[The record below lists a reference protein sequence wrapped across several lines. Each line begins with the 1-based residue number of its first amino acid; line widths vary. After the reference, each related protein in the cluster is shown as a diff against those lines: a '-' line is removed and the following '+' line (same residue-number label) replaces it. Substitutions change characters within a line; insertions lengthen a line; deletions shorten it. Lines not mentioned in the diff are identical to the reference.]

1 MKCNNCGNEV
11 TAGKFCNVCG
21 APVVCPSCGAQISAE
36 MRFCN
41 KCGFKLAAAPAAV
54 KAPVEETPVPAEPV
68 EETPAPVTPVE
79 ETPAP
84 AEPVEETPA
93 PAEPVEETPAPAGP
107 VEETPAP
114 VTPVEETPA
123 PVAPVE
129 ETPAPEASV
138 EETPA
143 PEAPVEEA
151 PAPVAPVEGTPA
163 EEAAPAPKSEG
174 MRKLVAVA
182 DKAKA
187 KMGEKTYKG
196 LGLWLPAALPIF
208 WGVLILLFLTAS
220 AADFGGFS
228 VATGYGAMGG
238 ELGVGAAIGAVMC
251 LIIALAFVGV
261 GIFRIILAAKAPHY
275 IPKFV
280 IPLQLSLYGAVF
292 LMSCVMIGSINTEMG
307 GMGGSGPAGNCILAF
322 TIIGAIFVAAG
333 IFLFRGGL
341 VNELVAERRAAALK
355 FKEEQAARKASSL
368 GAVAASAAVLPAAAV
383 AAGAGNAA
391 PGAQI
396 VYVRSEG
403 GEAMEDKLFG
413 SIPVSKKIIKY
424 RWSGALASIISVL
437 FIAVAGVL
445 PLYSVN
451 GASYSAFSF
460 VYSMFAA
467 LGESTSQASD
477 MGSTVGY
484 SWLMMLSVLPLALS
498 FIFALLHM
506 MFAVKDPYSQHP
518 VFGMF
523 HLWFTMAATGFTM
536 YFVLIGIMAAVSLD
550 QVANFAAGI
559 IAMILLAVVAIGSMI
574 GVPFYIVCA
583 RTDENRYLIKKRRLQ
598 LKEDPSLDKGKV
610 KTHKIFTL
618 VVAVLAVVLFIIS
631 ACMPLMVVTGK
642 GMNTSTAKSI
652 SVGSSYSEVVATL
665 GEPYESNYS
674 GGNTSAYWYS
684 KNYLNLLKE
693 AEDLEEEM
701 ENLGF
706 EDWDRIEEIE
716 KRLEELSEEAES
728 MDIKYY
734 DMRFDGSGNSAS
746 LIDLVFNNSS
756 LTEDKEVSEGYYSPS
771 GFDEVIVYITY
782 NDGSYET
789 ALYETSNT
797 YGTVSYYSAFA
808 GTVRLTQSAGVPQE
822 TNNIYFGDYML
833 VNDGSSVVL
842 QASDSYTYSGSLS
855 SYYFNGI
862 DKVTIGS
869 DVRNN
874 SSALSIISD
883 IIELDVIDGFEVE
896 GGSYFRASNNGSLYS
911 YSSSGR
917 TLYFVSESD
926 ARNFES
932 FASSSNIRTIGEYAF
947 RSVDGANSIVV
958 PSCVSSIEDY
968 AFAGSSLTGVTLSSN
983 VTSMGSNIFYNCYS
997 GTVTLS
1003 DMASAPSNWPSDWNN
1018 YSYSNKWSVEQET
1031 NNIYFGDY
1039 MLVNDGSSVVLQASD
1054 SYTYSGSLSSYYFN
1068 GIDKVTIGSD
1078 VRNNSSALS
1087 IISDIIELDV
1097 IDGFEVEGGSYF
1109 RASNNG
1115 SLYSYSSS
1123 GRTLYFVSESDARN
1137 FESFASSSNIRTIGE
1152 YAFRSVDGANSIVV
1166 PSCVSSIEDYAF
1178 AGSSLTGVTLSSNVT
1193 SMGSNIFYNCYSGT
1207 VTLSDMASA
1216 PSNWPSDWNNYSYSN
1231 KWSVESEVAL
1241 RTATVRFNLNGGS
1254 GSIATQTVSASS
1266 PLEYP
1271 EIPTRNGYVFAGW
1284 YRNSSGNG
1292 SPYDFSQNI
1301 AEGNNITL
1309 YARWIKHS
1317 GNSSLIPLNGSLRV
1331 SVPSKN
1337 SSPTNSHYYAFVPLT
1352 SGNVTIYSTGSF
1364 DAKCYLYASNKE
1376 DEIAYNDDENDE
1388 NRNFRITYSVTAGTI
1403 YYIRPVGYNGS
1414 GTTTVHIEMAMPAD
1428 GGIVY

>member
-21 APVVCPSCGAQISAE
+21 APVICPSCGAQISAE

-54 KAPVEETPVPAEPV
+54 KAPVEETP
-68 EETPAPVTPVE
+68 APVTSVE
-79 ETPAP
+79 EAPAP
-84 AEPVEETPA
+84 AEPVEETSAPAGPVEETPA
-93 PAEPVEETPAPAGP
+93 PVEPVEETPAPAGP

-123 PVAPVE
+123 PVASVEETSAPAEPVE
-129 ETPAPEASV
+129 ETPAPAEPV

-143 PEAPVEEA
+143 PVGPVEETPA
-151 PAPVAPVEGTPA
+151 PVGPVEETPAPVAPVEGTPA

-238 ELGVGAAIGAVMC
+238 ELGVGAALGAVMC

-292 LMSCVMIGSINTEMG
+292 IMSCVMIGSINTEMG
-307 GMGGSGPAGNCILAF
+307 GLGGSGPAGNCILAF

-368 GAVAASAAVLPAAAV
+368 GAVAASAAVLPAAAI

-477 MGSTVGY
+477 MELNVGF
-484 SWLMMLSVLPLALS
+484 SWMIPLALS

-523 HLWFTMAATGFTM
+523 HLWFTMAATGATM
-536 YFVLIGIMAAVSLD
+536 YFVLSGIMAAVSLD

-559 IAMILLAVVAIGSMI
+559 IAMILLGVVAIGGMI

-674 GGNTSAYWYS
+674 GRYTSAYWYS
-684 KNYLNLLKE
+684 KNYLNLLNE

-706 EDWDRIEEIE
+706 EDWDRINEIE

-756 LTEDKEVSEGYYSPS
+756 LTEDKQVSEGYYSPS

-808 GTVRLTQSAGVPQE
+808 GTVRLTQSAGAPQE

-842 QASDSYTYSGSLS
+842 QASDNYTYSGSLS
-855 SYYFNGI
+855 SYYFSGI
-862 DKVTIGS
+862 DTVTIGS
-869 DVRNN
+869 DVRN
-874 SSALSIISD
+874 SSSVLSIISD

-896 GGSYFRASNNGSLYS
+896 GGSYFGASNGGSLYS
-911 YSSSGR
+911 DPPSGR

-926 ARNFES
+926 ARDFES
-932 FASSSNIRTIGEYAF
+932 FASMKNIRTIGEYAF
-947 RSVDGANSIVV
+947 RSVDGVSSIVV

-968 AFAGSSLTGVTLSSN
+968 AFAESSLTGVTLSSN

-1018 YSYSNKWSVEQET
+1018 YN
-1031 NNIYFGDY
+1031 
-1039 MLVNDGSSVVLQASD
+1039 
-1054 SYTYSGSLSSYYFN
+1054 
-1068 GIDKVTIGSD
+1068 
-1078 VRNNSSALS
+1078 
-1087 IISDIIELDV
+1087 
-1097 IDGFEVEGGSYF
+1097 
-1109 RASNNG
+1109 
-1115 SLYSYSSS
+1115 
-1123 GRTLYFVSESDARN
+1123 
-1137 FESFASSSNIRTIGE
+1137 
-1152 YAFRSVDGANSIVV
+1152 
-1166 PSCVSSIEDYAF
+1166 
-1178 AGSSLTGVTLSSNVT
+1178 
-1193 SMGSNIFYNCYSGT
+1193 
-1207 VTLSDMASA
+1207 
-1216 PSNWPSDWNNYSYSN
+1216 SYSN
-1231 KWSVESEVAL
+1231 KWSVESEVAQ

-1284 YRNSSGNG
+1284 YRNSSGSG
-1292 SPYDFSQNI
+1292 SPYDFSRNI
-1301 AEGNNITL
+1301 AEGSNIRL
-1309 YARWIKHS
+1309 YARWIRNY
-1317 GNSSLIPLNGSLRV
+1317 GNTSSLIPLNGSLRV
-1331 SVPSKN
+1331 SVPSQN
-1337 SSPTNSHYYAFVPLT
+1337 SSSTNSHYYAFVPLT

-1414 GTTTVHIEMAMPAD
+1414 GTTTVHIQMTMPAD

>member
-79 ETPAP
+79 EAPAP
-84 AEPVEETPA
+84 VTPVEETPA
-93 PAEPVEETPAPAGP
+93 PEAS
-107 VEETPAP
+107 
-114 VTPVEETPA
+114 VEETPA

-143 PEAPVEEA
+143 PAEPVEETPAPEASVEETPAPAGPVEETPAPVVPVEETPAPVTPVEETPAPETPVEETPAPVTPVEGA
-151 PAPVAPVEGTPA
+151 PAPVTPVEGAPA
-163 EEAAPAPKSEG
+163 EEAVPAPKSEG

-261 GIFRIILAAKAPHY
+261 GILRIILAAKAPHY

-280 IPLQLSLYGAVF
+280 IPLQLSLYGALF

-307 GMGGSGPAGNCILAF
+307 GLGGSGPAGNCILAF
-322 TIIGAIFVAAG
+322 TIIGAIFVAVG

-368 GAVAASAAVLPAAAV
+368 GAVVASAAVLPAAAV

-536 YFVLIGIMAAVSLD
+536 YVVLSGIMAAVSLD

-559 IAMILLAVVAIGSMI
+559 IAMILLGVVAIGGMI

-665 GEPYESNYS
+665 GEPYGSDYS
-674 GGNTSAYWYS
+674 GGNTYAYWYS

-716 KRLEELSEEAES
+716 KRLDELSKEAES

-734 DMRFDGSGNSAS
+734 EMRFDGSGNSAS

-808 GTVRLTQSAGVPQE
+808 GTVRLTQSAGAPQE

-842 QASDSYTYSGSLS
+842 QASDNYTYSGSLS

-862 DKVTIGS
+862 DTVTIGS

-947 RSVDGANSIVV
+947 MSVDGVSSIVV

-1018 YSYSNKWSVEQET
+1018 YSYSS
-1031 NNIYFGDY
+1031 
-1039 MLVNDGSSVVLQASD
+1039 
-1054 SYTYSGSLSSYYFN
+1054 
-1068 GIDKVTIGSD
+1068 
-1078 VRNNSSALS
+1078 
-1087 IISDIIELDV
+1087 
-1097 IDGFEVEGGSYF
+1097 
-1109 RASNNG
+1109 
-1115 SLYSYSSS
+1115 
-1123 GRTLYFVSESDARN
+1123 
-1137 FESFASSSNIRTIGE
+1137 
-1152 YAFRSVDGANSIVV
+1152 
-1166 PSCVSSIEDYAF
+1166 
-1178 AGSSLTGVTLSSNVT
+1178 
-1193 SMGSNIFYNCYSGT
+1193 
-1207 VTLSDMASA
+1207 
-1216 PSNWPSDWNNYSYSN
+1216 
-1231 KWSVESEVAL
+1231 KWSVESEVAQ

-1271 EIPTRNGYVFAGW
+1271 EIPTRSGDVFAGW
-1284 YRNSSGNG
+1284 YSNRNANG

-1301 AEGNNITL
+1301 AEGSNITL
-1309 YARWIKHS
+1309 YAKWIRNY
-1317 GNSSLIPLNGSLRV
+1317 GNTSSLIPLNGSLRV
-1331 SVPSKN
+1331 SVPSPN

-1376 DEIAYNDDENDE
+1376 DEIAYNDDYDGNT
-1388 NRNFRITYSVTAGTI
+1388 NFRITYNVTAGTL
-1403 YYIRPVGYNGS
+1403 YYIRPVGYDSS

>member
-1 MKCNNCGNEV
+1 MTPVEE
-11 TAGKFCNVCG
+11 TP
-21 APVVCPSCGAQISAE
+21 APVAPVEEAPVPAE
-36 MRFCN
+36 SVEETP
-41 KCGFKLAAAPAAV
+41 APVAPVEEAPAPVTPVEETPAPE
-54 KAPVEETPVPAEPV
+54 APVEETPAPVTPVEETPAPAGSVEETPAPAGPV
-68 EETPAPVTPVE
+68 EETPAPEASVEETPAPVAPIEETPAPVTPVE

-93 PAEPVEETPAPAGP
+93 PEAS
-107 VEETPAP
+107 
-114 VTPVEETPA
+114 VEETPA

-129 ETPAPEASV
+129 ETPA
-138 EETPA
+138 EE
-143 PEAPVEEA
+143 V
-151 PAPVAPVEGTPA
+151 
-163 EEAAPAPKSEG
+163 APAPKSEG

-228 VATGYGAMGG
+228 VTTGYGAMGG

-355 FKEEQAARKASSL
+355 FKEEKAARKAASL

-477 MGSTVGY
+477 MGAVEY
-484 SWLMMLSVLPLALS
+484 SWLMPAVLPLALS

-523 HLWFTMAATGFTM
+523 HLWFTMAATGGTM
-536 YFVLIGIMAAVSLD
+536 YFVLSGIMAAASLD

-559 IAMILLAVVAIGSMI
+559 IAMILLGVVAIGSMI

-674 GGNTSAYWYS
+674 GSYTFAYWYS

-716 KRLEELSEEAES
+716 KRLEELSEEAVS

-862 DKVTIGS
+862 DRVTIGS

-968 AFAGSSLTGVTLSSN
+968 AFAGSSLTSVTLSSN

-1018 YSYSNKWSVEQET
+1018 Y
-1031 NNIYFGDY
+1031 D
-1039 MLVNDGSSVVLQASD
+1039 
-1054 SYTYSGSLSSYYFN
+1054 
-1068 GIDKVTIGSD
+1068 
-1078 VRNNSSALS
+1078 
-1087 IISDIIELDV
+1087 
-1097 IDGFEVEGGSYF
+1097 
-1109 RASNNG
+1109 
-1115 SLYSYSSS
+1115 
-1123 GRTLYFVSESDARN
+1123 
-1137 FESFASSSNIRTIGE
+1137 
-1152 YAFRSVDGANSIVV
+1152 
-1166 PSCVSSIEDYAF
+1166 
-1178 AGSSLTGVTLSSNVT
+1178 
-1193 SMGSNIFYNCYSGT
+1193 
-1207 VTLSDMASA
+1207 
-1216 PSNWPSDWNNYSYSN
+1216 SYSN

-1284 YRNSSGNG
+1284 YRNSSGSG

-1301 AEGNNITL
+1301 AEGSNITL
-1309 YARWIKHS
+1309 YARWIRNY
-1317 GNSSLIPLNGSLRV
+1317 GNTSSLIPLNGSLTV
-1331 SVPSKN
+1331 SVPSKSSSN
-1337 SSPTNSHYYAFVPLT
+1337 STNSQYYYAFVPLT
-1352 SGNVTIYSTGSF
+1352 SGTVTIYSTNNSTDVYG
-1364 DAKCYLYASNKE
+1364 YLYRGNDRNNPITE
-1376 DEIAYNDDENDE
+1376 NDDGGED
-1388 NRNFRITYSVTAGTI
+1388 RNFSITCSVDAGTI
-1403 YYIRPVGYNGS
+1403 YYIRPAGYS
-1414 GTTTVHIEMAMPAD
+1414 SSATMTVHIQMTMPAD

>member
-1 MKCNNCGNEV
+1 MKCNNCGKEV

-54 KAPVEETPVPAEPV
+54 KAPVEEAPAPVAPV
-68 EETPAPVTPVE
+68 EETPAPVAPVE

-84 AEPVEETPA
+84 AGSVEETPA

-114 VTPVEETPA
+114 AEPVEETPAPVVPVEETPA

-129 ETPAPEASV
+129 ETPAPVAPV

-143 PEAPVEEA
+143 PVAPVEETPA
-151 PAPVAPVEGTPA
+151 PVAPVEETPAPVAPVEGTPAPVAPVEETPAPVAPVEGTPA

-220 AADFGGFS
+220 AADFAGFS
-228 VATGYGAMGG
+228 VTTGYGAMGG

-307 GMGGSGPAGNCILAF
+307 GMGESGPAGNCILAF
-322 TIIGAIFVAAG
+322 TIVGAIFVAAG

-355 FKEEQAARKASSL
+355 FKEEQAARKAASL

-383 AAGAGNAA
+383 AAGAGNAT

-467 LGESTSQASD
+467 LGESTSQVSD
-477 MGSTVGY
+477 MELNVGF
-484 SWLMMLSVLPLALS
+484 SWMMPLALS

-523 HLWFTMAATGFTM
+523 HLWFTMAATGGTM
-536 YFVLIGIMAAVSLD
+536 YFVISGIMVAASLD

-559 IAMILLAVVAIGSMI
+559 IAMILLGVVAIGGMI
-574 GVPFYIVCA
+574 GVPLYIVCA

-598 LKEDPSLDKGKV
+598 LKEDSSLDKGKV

-665 GEPYESNYS
+665 GEPYDSDYS
-674 GGNTSAYWYS
+674 GRYTSAYWYS

-706 EDWDRIEEIE
+706 EDLDRVIEIE

-734 DMRFDGSGNSAS
+734 EMRFEGSGNSAS

-771 GFDEVIVYITY
+771 GFDEVIVFITY

-855 SYYFNGI
+855 SYYFSGI
-862 DKVTIGS
+862 DMVTIGS
-869 DVRNN
+869 DVRND
-874 SSALSIISD
+874 SSALSIIRD

-917 TLYFVSESD
+917 TLYFVSGSD
-926 ARNFES
+926 AYNFES

-947 RSVDGANSIVV
+947 MSVDGASSIVV

-968 AFAGSSLTGVTLSSN
+968 AFAESSLTSVTLSSN

-1003 DMASAPSNWPSDWNN
+1003 DMESAPSNWPSDWNN
-1018 YSYSNKWSVEQET
+1018 YSYSS
-1031 NNIYFGDY
+1031 
-1039 MLVNDGSSVVLQASD
+1039 
-1054 SYTYSGSLSSYYFN
+1054 
-1068 GIDKVTIGSD
+1068 
-1078 VRNNSSALS
+1078 
-1087 IISDIIELDV
+1087 
-1097 IDGFEVEGGSYF
+1097 
-1109 RASNNG
+1109 
-1115 SLYSYSSS
+1115 
-1123 GRTLYFVSESDARN
+1123 
-1137 FESFASSSNIRTIGE
+1137 
-1152 YAFRSVDGANSIVV
+1152 
-1166 PSCVSSIEDYAF
+1166 
-1178 AGSSLTGVTLSSNVT
+1178 
-1193 SMGSNIFYNCYSGT
+1193 
-1207 VTLSDMASA
+1207 
-1216 PSNWPSDWNNYSYSN
+1216 
-1231 KWSVESEVAL
+1231 KWSVESEVAQ

-1301 AEGNNITL
+1301 AEGSNITL
-1309 YARWIKHS
+1309 YARWIRNY
-1317 GNSSLIPLNGSLRV
+1317 GNTSSLIPLNGSLTV
-1331 SVPSKN
+1331 SVPNRTN
-1337 SSPTNSHYYAFVPLT
+1337 SSTNSQYYYAFVPLT
-1352 SGNVTIYSTGSF
+1352 SGTVTIYSTNNSTDVYG
-1364 DAKCYLYASNKE
+1364 YLYRGNGSNKTLIEE
-1376 DEIAYNDDENDE
+1376 DDDDGVD
-1388 NRNFRITYSVTAGTI
+1388 RNFSITRSVDAGTI
-1403 YYIRPVGYNGS
+1403 YYIRPAGYS
-1414 GTTTVHIEMAMPAD
+1414 SSATMTVHIEMTMPAD

>member
-54 KAPVEETPVPAEPV
+54 KAPVEETPAPVAPV
-68 EETPAPVTPVE
+68 EETPAPVAPVE

-84 AEPVEETPA
+84 VAPVEEAHVPAESVEETPAPVAPVEEAPAPVAPVEEAPA

-114 VTPVEETPA
+114 VTPAEETPA

-129 ETPAPEASV
+129 ETPAP
-138 EETPA
+138 
-143 PEAPVEEA
+143 
-151 PAPVAPVEGTPA
+151 VAPVEGTPA
-163 EEAAPAPKSEG
+163 PAEPVEETPAPVTPVEETPAEEVAPAPKSEG

-228 VATGYGAMGG
+228 VTTGYGAMGG

-355 FKEEQAARKASSL
+355 FKEEKAARKAASL
-368 GAVAASAAVLPAAAV
+368 GAVAASAVVLPAAAV

-467 LGESTSQASD
+467 LGESVSQASD
-477 MGSTVGY
+477 MGAVEY
-484 SWLMMLSVLPLALS
+484 SWMMMPSVLPLALS

-536 YFVLIGIMAAVSLD
+536 YVVLSGIMAAVSLN

-559 IAMILLAVVAIGSMI
+559 IAMILLGVVAIGSMI

-734 DMRFDGSGNSAS
+734 DMRFEGSGNSAS

-855 SYYFNGI
+855 SYYFSGI
-862 DKVTIGS
+862 DMVTIGS
-869 DVRNN
+869 DVRND
-874 SSALSIISD
+874 SSALSIIRD

-926 ARNFES
+926 ANNFES

-947 RSVDGANSIVV
+947 MSVDRVSSIVV

-968 AFAGSSLTGVTLSSN
+968 AFAGSSLTSVTLSSN

-1018 YSYSNKWSVEQET
+1018 YSYSS
-1031 NNIYFGDY
+1031 
-1039 MLVNDGSSVVLQASD
+1039 
-1054 SYTYSGSLSSYYFN
+1054 
-1068 GIDKVTIGSD
+1068 
-1078 VRNNSSALS
+1078 
-1087 IISDIIELDV
+1087 
-1097 IDGFEVEGGSYF
+1097 
-1109 RASNNG
+1109 
-1115 SLYSYSSS
+1115 
-1123 GRTLYFVSESDARN
+1123 
-1137 FESFASSSNIRTIGE
+1137 
-1152 YAFRSVDGANSIVV
+1152 
-1166 PSCVSSIEDYAF
+1166 
-1178 AGSSLTGVTLSSNVT
+1178 
-1193 SMGSNIFYNCYSGT
+1193 
-1207 VTLSDMASA
+1207 
-1216 PSNWPSDWNNYSYSN
+1216 
-1231 KWSVESEVAL
+1231 KWSVESEVAQ

-1301 AEGNNITL
+1301 AEGSNIRL
-1309 YARWIKHS
+1309 YARWIRYS
-1317 GNSSLIPLNGSLRV
+1317 GNSSLIPLNGSLTI
-1331 SVPSKN
+1331 SVPSQN
-1337 SSPTNSHYYAFVPLT
+1337 SSSTNSHYYAFVPLT

-1403 YYIRPVGYNGS
+1403 YYIRPVGYSSS

>member
-54 KAPVEETPVPAEPV
+54 KTPV
-68 EETPAPVTPVE
+68 EETPAPVAPVEETPAPAGPVE

-93 PAEPVEETPAPAGP
+93 PAEPVEEAPAPVTPVEETPAPVAP

-129 ETPAPEASV
+129 
-138 EETPA
+138 
-143 PEAPVEEA
+143 
-151 PAPVAPVEGTPA
+151 GTPT

-228 VATGYGAMGG
+228 VTTGYGVMGG

-292 LMSCVMIGSINTEMG
+292 IMSCVMIGSINTEMG
-307 GMGGSGPAGNCILAF
+307 GLGGSGPAGNCILAF
-322 TIIGAIFVAAG
+322 TIVGAIFVAAG

-355 FKEEQAARKASSL
+355 FKEEQAARKASSI
-368 GAVAASAAVLPAAAV
+368 GAVAASVAVLPAAAV

-536 YFVLIGIMAAVSLD
+536 YVVLIGIMAAVSLD

-559 IAMILLAVVAIGSMI
+559 IAMILLGVVAIGSMI

-716 KRLEELSEEAES
+716 KRLEELSEEAVS

-756 LTEDKEVSEGYYSPS
+756 LTEDKQVSEGYYSPS

-855 SYYFNGI
+855 SYYFSGI
-862 DKVTIGS
+862 DRVTIGS

-926 ARNFES
+926 AYNFES

-947 RSVDGANSIVV
+947 RSVDGASSIVV

-1003 DMASAPSNWPSDWNN
+1003 DMTSAPSNWPSDWNN
-1018 YSYSNKWSVEQET
+1018 YNSYS
-1031 NNIYFGDY
+1031 G
-1039 MLVNDGSSVVLQASD
+1039 
-1054 SYTYSGSLSSYYFN
+1054 
-1068 GIDKVTIGSD
+1068 
-1078 VRNNSSALS
+1078 
-1087 IISDIIELDV
+1087 
-1097 IDGFEVEGGSYF
+1097 
-1109 RASNNG
+1109 
-1115 SLYSYSSS
+1115 
-1123 GRTLYFVSESDARN
+1123 
-1137 FESFASSSNIRTIGE
+1137 
-1152 YAFRSVDGANSIVV
+1152 
-1166 PSCVSSIEDYAF
+1166 
-1178 AGSSLTGVTLSSNVT
+1178 
-1193 SMGSNIFYNCYSGT
+1193 
-1207 VTLSDMASA
+1207 
-1216 PSNWPSDWNNYSYSN
+1216 

-1271 EIPTRNGYVFAGW
+1271 EIPTRSGYVFAGW
-1284 YRNSSGNG
+1284 YSKRNDNDSL
-1292 SPYDFSQNI
+1292 YDFSQNI
-1301 AEGNNITL
+1301 AEGSNITL

-1317 GNSSLIPLNGSLRV
+1317 GNSSLIPLNGSLTV
-1331 SVPSKN
+1331 SVPSPN
-1337 SSPTNSHYYAFVPLT
+1337 SSISNSHYYAFVPLT

-1364 DAKCYLYASNKE
+1364 DSEGYLCNSSKNAITSNDNGGE
-1376 DEIAYNDDENDE
+1376 NYN
-1388 NRNFRITYSVTAGTI
+1388 FSITYNVTAGTL
-1403 YYIRPVGYNGS
+1403 YYIRPVGYSSS
-1414 GTTTVHIEMAMPAD
+1414 GTTTVHIEMTMPAD

>member
-54 KAPVEETPVPAEPV
+54 KAPVEETPAPAGPV
-68 EETPAPVTPVE
+68 EEAPAPVAPVE

-84 AEPVEETPA
+84 AEPVEEAPAPVAPVEETPV
-93 PAEPVEETPAPAGP
+93 PAEPVEETPAPVEPVEETLAPAGP

-123 PVAPVE
+123 PAGSVEETPAPVTPVEEAPVPAESVEETPASVTSVEETPAPVTPIEETPAPVTPVE
-129 ETPAPEASV
+129 ETPAPV
-138 EETPA
+138 TPA
-143 PEAPVEEA
+143 
-151 PAPVAPVEGTPA
+151 EGTPA

-196 LGLWLPAALPIF
+196 LGLWLPAALPVF

-220 AADFGGFS
+220 AADFVGFS
-228 VATGYGAMGG
+228 MAVTGYGAMGG

-307 GMGGSGPAGNCILAF
+307 GLGESGPAGNCILAF
-322 TIIGAIFVAAG
+322 TIVGAIFVAAG

-355 FKEEQAARKASSL
+355 FKEEQAARKAASL
-368 GAVAASAAVLPAAAV
+368 GAVAASAAVLPAAAI

-477 MGSTVGY
+477 MGAVEY
-484 SWLMMLSVLPLALS
+484 SWMMMPSVLPLALS

-536 YFVLIGIMAAVSLD
+536 YVVLIGIMAAVSLD

-559 IAMILLAVVAIGSMI
+559 IAMILLGVVAIGSMI

-652 SVGSSYSEVVATL
+652 SVGTSYSEVVATL
-665 GEPYESNYS
+665 GEPYASDYS
-674 GGNTSAYWYS
+674 GGNTYASWYS

-706 EDWDRIEEIE
+706 EDWDRIEEIG
-716 KRLEELSEEAES
+716 KRLEELSKEAES

-734 DMRFDGSGNSAS
+734 EMRFDGSGNSAS

-862 DKVTIGS
+862 DRVTIGS

-874 SSALSIISD
+874 SSALSIIRD

-896 GGSYFRASNNGSLYS
+896 DGSYFRASKNGSLYS
-911 YSSSGR
+911 YSPSGG

-983 VTSMGSNIFYNCYS
+983 VTSMGSNIFYNCNS

-1018 YSYSNKWSVEQET
+1018 YSYSS
-1031 NNIYFGDY
+1031 
-1039 MLVNDGSSVVLQASD
+1039 
-1054 SYTYSGSLSSYYFN
+1054 
-1068 GIDKVTIGSD
+1068 
-1078 VRNNSSALS
+1078 
-1087 IISDIIELDV
+1087 
-1097 IDGFEVEGGSYF
+1097 
-1109 RASNNG
+1109 
-1115 SLYSYSSS
+1115 
-1123 GRTLYFVSESDARN
+1123 
-1137 FESFASSSNIRTIGE
+1137 
-1152 YAFRSVDGANSIVV
+1152 
-1166 PSCVSSIEDYAF
+1166 
-1178 AGSSLTGVTLSSNVT
+1178 
-1193 SMGSNIFYNCYSGT
+1193 
-1207 VTLSDMASA
+1207 
-1216 PSNWPSDWNNYSYSN
+1216 
-1231 KWSVESEVAL
+1231 KWSVESEVAQ

-1284 YRNSSGNG
+1284 YRNSNGSG

-1301 AEGNNITL
+1301 AEGSNITL
-1309 YARWIKHS
+1309 HARWIRNY
-1317 GNSSLIPLNGSLRV
+1317 GNTSSLIPLNGSLTV
-1331 SVPSKN
+1331 SVPNRNN
-1337 SSPTNSHYYAFVPLT
+1337 SSNNSQYYYAFVPLT
-1352 SGNVTIYSTGSF
+1352 SGTVTIYSTNNSTDVYG
-1364 DAKCYLYASNKE
+1364 YLYRGNGSNKTLITE
-1376 DEIAYNDDENDE
+1376 NDDGGE
-1388 NRNFRITYSVTAGTI
+1388 NRNFRITCSVDAGTI
-1403 YYIRPVGYNGS
+1403 YYIRPAGYS
-1414 GTTTVHIEMAMPAD
+1414 SSATMTVHIQMTMPAD

>member
-54 KAPVEETPVPAEPV
+54 KAPVEETP
-68 EETPAPVTPVE
+68 
-79 ETPAP
+79 
-84 AEPVEETPA
+84 
-93 PAEPVEETPAPAGP
+93 APAGP
-107 VEETPAP
+107 VEEAPAP

-129 ETPAPEASV
+129 ETPAPAGPVEEAPAPVAPVEETPAPAGPVEEAPAPVAPVEEAPVPAEPVEETPAPAGSVEETPAPVTPVEETPAPEASV

-143 PEAPVEEA
+143 PEASVEET
-151 PAPVAPVEGTPA
+151 PAPEAPVEGTPA

-228 VATGYGAMGG
+228 VATGYGVMGG
-238 ELGVGAAIGAVMC
+238 ELGVGAAVGAVMC

-355 FKEEQAARKASSL
+355 FKEKQAARKASSL

-467 LGESTSQASD
+467 LGESTSQAPD

-536 YFVLIGIMAAVSLD
+536 YVVLSGIMAAVSLD

-618 VVAVLAVVLFIIS
+618 VVAVLAVVLFLIS

-665 GEPYESNYS
+665 GEPYENYS
-674 GGNTSAYWYS
+674 GSYTSAYWYS

-862 DKVTIGS
+862 DTVTIGS

-926 ARNFES
+926 AYNFES

-1018 YSYSNKWSVEQET
+1018 YSYSS
-1031 NNIYFGDY
+1031 
-1039 MLVNDGSSVVLQASD
+1039 
-1054 SYTYSGSLSSYYFN
+1054 
-1068 GIDKVTIGSD
+1068 
-1078 VRNNSSALS
+1078 
-1087 IISDIIELDV
+1087 
-1097 IDGFEVEGGSYF
+1097 
-1109 RASNNG
+1109 
-1115 SLYSYSSS
+1115 
-1123 GRTLYFVSESDARN
+1123 
-1137 FESFASSSNIRTIGE
+1137 
-1152 YAFRSVDGANSIVV
+1152 
-1166 PSCVSSIEDYAF
+1166 
-1178 AGSSLTGVTLSSNVT
+1178 
-1193 SMGSNIFYNCYSGT
+1193 
-1207 VTLSDMASA
+1207 
-1216 PSNWPSDWNNYSYSN
+1216 

-1241 RTATVRFNLNGGS
+1241 RTATVTLYRNYNSSDGT
-1254 GSIATQTVSASS
+1254 IIDTMTVSV
-1266 PLEYP
+1266 LEYP

-1284 YRNSSGNG
+1284 YSNRNANG
-1292 SPYDFSQNI
+1292 SPYDFSQNV
-1301 AEGNNITL
+1301 AGGSNIRL
-1309 YARWIKHS
+1309 YAKWIRNY
-1317 GNSSLIPLNGSLRV
+1317 GNTSSLIPLNGSLTV
-1331 SVPSKN
+1331 SVPSPN

-1352 SGNVTIYSTGSF
+1352 SGSMTIYSTGSF
-1364 DAKCYLYASNKE
+1364 DAKGFLYRGNGSNKTLIDE
-1376 DEIAYNDDENDE
+1376 DDDDGDGN
-1388 NRNFRITYSVTAGTI
+1388 NFLITYSSVTAGNI
-1403 YYIRPVGYNGS
+1403 YYIRPVGYSSS
-1414 GTTTVHIEMAMPAD
+1414 GTTTVHIEMTMPAD

>member
-54 KAPVEETPVPAEPV
+54 KTPV
-68 EETPAPVTPVE
+68 EETPAPVAPVEETPAPAGPVEETPAPAEPVE

-123 PVAPVE
+123 PAEPVEEAPAPAEPVEETPAPAEPVEEAPAPVTPVEETPAPVAPVE
-129 ETPAPEASV
+129 ETPAPVTPV
-138 EETPA
+138 EET
-143 PEAPVEEA
+143 
-151 PAPVAPVEGTPA
+151 PAPVAPVEGTPT

-228 VATGYGAMGG
+228 VTTGYGVMGG

-292 LMSCVMIGSINTEMG
+292 IMSCVMIGSINTEMG
-307 GMGGSGPAGNCILAF
+307 GLGGSGPAGNCILAF
-322 TIIGAIFVAAG
+322 TIVGAIFVAAG

-355 FKEEQAARKASSL
+355 FKEEQAARKASSI
-368 GAVAASAAVLPAAAV
+368 GAVAASVAVLPAAAV

-536 YFVLIGIMAAVSLD
+536 YVVLIGIMAAVSLD

-559 IAMILLAVVAIGSMI
+559 IAMILLGVVAIGSMI

-716 KRLEELSEEAES
+716 KRLEELSEEAVS

-756 LTEDKEVSEGYYSPS
+756 LTEDKQVSEGYYSPS

-822 TNNIYFGDYML
+822 TNNIYFGNYML

-855 SYYFNGI
+855 SYYFSGI
-862 DKVTIGS
+862 DRVTIGS

-926 ARNFES
+926 AYNFES

-947 RSVDGANSIVV
+947 RSVDGASSIVV

-1003 DMASAPSNWPSDWNN
+1003 DMTSAPSNWPSDWNN
-1018 YSYSNKWSVEQET
+1018 YNSYS
-1031 NNIYFGDY
+1031 G
-1039 MLVNDGSSVVLQASD
+1039 
-1054 SYTYSGSLSSYYFN
+1054 
-1068 GIDKVTIGSD
+1068 
-1078 VRNNSSALS
+1078 
-1087 IISDIIELDV
+1087 
-1097 IDGFEVEGGSYF
+1097 
-1109 RASNNG
+1109 
-1115 SLYSYSSS
+1115 
-1123 GRTLYFVSESDARN
+1123 
-1137 FESFASSSNIRTIGE
+1137 
-1152 YAFRSVDGANSIVV
+1152 
-1166 PSCVSSIEDYAF
+1166 
-1178 AGSSLTGVTLSSNVT
+1178 
-1193 SMGSNIFYNCYSGT
+1193 
-1207 VTLSDMASA
+1207 
-1216 PSNWPSDWNNYSYSN
+1216 

-1271 EIPTRNGYVFAGW
+1271 EIPTRSGYVFAGW
-1284 YRNSSGNG
+1284 YSKRNDNDSL
-1292 SPYDFSQNI
+1292 YDFSQNI
-1301 AEGNNITL
+1301 AEGSNITL

-1317 GNSSLIPLNGSLRV
+1317 GNSSLIPLNGSLTV
-1331 SVPSKN
+1331 SVPSPN
-1337 SSPTNSHYYAFVPLT
+1337 SSISNSHYYAFVPLT

-1364 DAKCYLYASNKE
+1364 DSEGYLCNSSKNAITSNDNGGE
-1376 DEIAYNDDENDE
+1376 NYN
-1388 NRNFRITYSVTAGTI
+1388 FSITYNVTAGTL
-1403 YYIRPVGYNGS
+1403 YYIRPVGYSSS
-1414 GTTTVHIEMAMPAD
+1414 GTTTVHIEMTMPAD

>member
-54 KAPVEETPVPAEPV
+54 KTPV
-68 EETPAPVTPVE
+68 EETPAPVAPVEETPAPAGPVEETPAPAEPVE

-129 ETPAPEASV
+129 ETPAPVTPV
-138 EETPA
+138 EET
-143 PEAPVEEA
+143 
-151 PAPVAPVEGTPA
+151 PAPVAPVEGTPT

-228 VATGYGAMGG
+228 VTTGYGVMGG

-292 LMSCVMIGSINTEMG
+292 IMSCVMIGSINTEMG
-307 GMGGSGPAGNCILAF
+307 GLGGSGPAGNCILAF
-322 TIIGAIFVAAG
+322 TIVGAIFVAAG

-355 FKEEQAARKASSL
+355 FKEEQAARKASSI
-368 GAVAASAAVLPAAAV
+368 GAVAASVAVLPAAAV

-536 YFVLIGIMAAVSLD
+536 YVVLIGIMAAVSLD

-559 IAMILLAVVAIGSMI
+559 IAMILLGVVAIGSMI

-716 KRLEELSEEAES
+716 KRLEELSEEAVS

-756 LTEDKEVSEGYYSPS
+756 LTEDKQVSEGYYSPS

-855 SYYFNGI
+855 SYYFSGI
-862 DKVTIGS
+862 DRVTIGS

-926 ARNFES
+926 AYNFES

-947 RSVDGANSIVV
+947 RSVDGASSIVV

-1003 DMASAPSNWPSDWNN
+1003 DMTSAPSNWPSDWNN
-1018 YSYSNKWSVEQET
+1018 YNSYS
-1031 NNIYFGDY
+1031 G
-1039 MLVNDGSSVVLQASD
+1039 
-1054 SYTYSGSLSSYYFN
+1054 
-1068 GIDKVTIGSD
+1068 
-1078 VRNNSSALS
+1078 
-1087 IISDIIELDV
+1087 
-1097 IDGFEVEGGSYF
+1097 
-1109 RASNNG
+1109 
-1115 SLYSYSSS
+1115 
-1123 GRTLYFVSESDARN
+1123 
-1137 FESFASSSNIRTIGE
+1137 
-1152 YAFRSVDGANSIVV
+1152 
-1166 PSCVSSIEDYAF
+1166 
-1178 AGSSLTGVTLSSNVT
+1178 
-1193 SMGSNIFYNCYSGT
+1193 
-1207 VTLSDMASA
+1207 
-1216 PSNWPSDWNNYSYSN
+1216 

-1271 EIPTRNGYVFAGW
+1271 EIPTRSGYVFAGW
-1284 YRNSSGNG
+1284 YSKRNDNDSL
-1292 SPYDFSQNI
+1292 YDFSQNI
-1301 AEGNNITL
+1301 AEGSNITL

-1317 GNSSLIPLNGSLRV
+1317 GNSSLIPLNGSLTV
-1331 SVPSKN
+1331 SVPSPN
-1337 SSPTNSHYYAFVPLT
+1337 SSISNSHYYAFVPLT

-1364 DAKCYLYASNKE
+1364 DSEGYLCNSSKNAITSNDNGGE
-1376 DEIAYNDDENDE
+1376 NYN
-1388 NRNFRITYSVTAGTI
+1388 FSITYNVTAGTL
-1403 YYIRPVGYNGS
+1403 YYIRPVGYSSS
-1414 GTTTVHIEMAMPAD
+1414 GTTTVHIEMTMPAD

>member
-54 KAPVEETPVPAEPV
+54 KAPVEETPVPAGPV

-84 AEPVEETPA
+84 AESVEEAPAPARPVEETPAPAGPVEETPA
-93 PAEPVEETPAPAGP
+93 PAEPVEEAPAPAEPVEETPAPAESVEETPAPVTP

-123 PVAPVE
+123 PV
-129 ETPAPEASV
+129 T
-138 EETPA
+138 
-143 PEAPVEEA
+143 PVEEA
-151 PAPVAPVEGTPA
+151 PAPVTPVEGTPA

-280 IPLQLSLYGAVF
+280 IPLQLSLYGALF
-292 LMSCVMIGSINTEMG
+292 IMSCVMIGSINTEMG
-307 GMGGSGPAGNCILAF
+307 GFGGSGPAGNCILAF
-322 TIIGAIFVAAG
+322 TIVGAIFVAAG

-355 FKEEQAARKASSL
+355 FKEEQAARKAASL
-368 GAVAASAAVLPAAAV
+368 GAIAASAAVLPAAAV

-413 SIPVSKKIIKY
+413 SIPVSKKIIRY

-460 VYSMFAA
+460 VYSMFAS
-467 LGESTSQASD
+467 LGESVSQASD
-477 MGSTVGY
+477 MGYTVEY
-484 SWLMMLSVLPLALS
+484 SWLMPAVMPLALS
-498 FIFALLHM
+498 FLFALLHM

-518 VFGMF
+518 VFCMF
-523 HLWFTMAATGFTM
+523 HLWFTMAATGATM
-536 YFVLIGIMAAVSLD
+536 YFVLSGIMAAEMLD
-550 QVANFAAGI
+550 QMANFAAGI
-559 IAMILLAVVAIGSMI
+559 IAMILLAVVAIGGMI
-574 GVPFYIVCA
+574 GVPLYIVCA

-734 DMRFDGSGNSAS
+734 NMRFDGSGNSAS

-756 LTEDKEVSEGYYSPS
+756 LTEDKEVSEGYYSPT

-842 QASDSYTYSGSLS
+842 QASDSHTYSGSLS

-862 DKVTIGS
+862 DRVTIGS
-869 DVRNN
+869 DVRND

-883 IIELDVIDGFEVE
+883 IIELGVIDGFEVE

-968 AFAGSSLTGVTLSSN
+968 AFAGSSLMSVTLSSN
-983 VTSMGSNIFYNCYS
+983 VTSMGSNIFYNCNS

-1003 DMASAPSNWPSDWNN
+1003 DMASAPSDWPSDWNN
-1018 YSYSNKWSVEQET
+1018 YSYSS
-1031 NNIYFGDY
+1031 
-1039 MLVNDGSSVVLQASD
+1039 
-1054 SYTYSGSLSSYYFN
+1054 
-1068 GIDKVTIGSD
+1068 
-1078 VRNNSSALS
+1078 
-1087 IISDIIELDV
+1087 
-1097 IDGFEVEGGSYF
+1097 
-1109 RASNNG
+1109 
-1115 SLYSYSSS
+1115 
-1123 GRTLYFVSESDARN
+1123 
-1137 FESFASSSNIRTIGE
+1137 
-1152 YAFRSVDGANSIVV
+1152 
-1166 PSCVSSIEDYAF
+1166 
-1178 AGSSLTGVTLSSNVT
+1178 
-1193 SMGSNIFYNCYSGT
+1193 
-1207 VTLSDMASA
+1207 
-1216 PSNWPSDWNNYSYSN
+1216 
-1231 KWSVESEVAL
+1231 KWSVESEVAQ
-1241 RTATVRFNLNGGS
+1241 RTATVTLYRNYNNSDGT
-1254 GSIATQTVSASS
+1254 IIDTMTVSV
-1266 PLEYP
+1266 LEYP

-1284 YRNSSGNG
+1284 YSNRRASG

-1301 AEGNNITL
+1301 AEGSNIRL
-1309 YARWIKHS
+1309 YAKWIS
-1317 GNSSLIPLNGSLRV
+1317 NDGNTSSLIPLNGSLTV
-1331 SVPSKN
+1331 SVPNKSSSN
-1337 SSPTNSHYYAFVPLT
+1337 STNSQYYYAFVPLT

-1364 DAKCYLYASNKE
+1364 DSEGYLCNSSKNAITS
-1376 DEIAYNDDENDE
+1376 NDDGGENY
-1388 NRNFRITYSVTAGTI
+1388 NFSITYNVTAGTL
-1403 YYIRPVGYNGS
+1403 YYIRPVGHSSS
-1414 GTTTVHIEMAMPAD
+1414 GTTTVHIEMTMPAD

>member
-54 KAPVEETPVPAEPV
+54 KTPVEETPAPVAPVEETPAPAEPV
-68 EETPAPVTPVE
+68 EETPAPAEPVE

-123 PVAPVE
+123 PAEPVEEAPAPAEPVEETPAPAEPVEEAPAPVTPVEETPAPVAPVE
-129 ETPAPEASV
+129 ETPAPVTPV
-138 EETPA
+138 EET
-143 PEAPVEEA
+143 
-151 PAPVAPVEGTPA
+151 PAPVAPVEGTPT

-228 VATGYGAMGG
+228 VTTGYGVMGG

-292 LMSCVMIGSINTEMG
+292 IMSCVMIGSINTEMG
-307 GMGGSGPAGNCILAF
+307 GLGGSGPAGNCILAF
-322 TIIGAIFVAAG
+322 TIVGAIFVAAG

-355 FKEEQAARKASSL
+355 FKEEQAAHKAPSI
-368 GAVAASAAVLPAAAV
+368 GAVPASVAFLPAAAV

-536 YFVLIGIMAAVSLD
+536 YVVLIGIMAAVSLD

-559 IAMILLAVVAIGSMI
+559 IAMILLGVVAIGSMI

-716 KRLEELSEEAES
+716 KRLEELSEEAVS

-756 LTEDKEVSEGYYSPS
+756 LTEDKQVSEGYYSPS

-822 TNNIYFGDYML
+822 TNDIYFGDYML

-855 SYYFNGI
+855 SYYFSGI
-862 DKVTIGS
+862 DRVTIGS

-926 ARNFES
+926 AYNFES

-947 RSVDGANSIVV
+947 RSVDGASSIVV

-1003 DMASAPSNWPSDWNN
+1003 DMTSAPSNWPSDWNN
-1018 YSYSNKWSVEQET
+1018 YNSYS
-1031 NNIYFGDY
+1031 G
-1039 MLVNDGSSVVLQASD
+1039 
-1054 SYTYSGSLSSYYFN
+1054 
-1068 GIDKVTIGSD
+1068 
-1078 VRNNSSALS
+1078 
-1087 IISDIIELDV
+1087 
-1097 IDGFEVEGGSYF
+1097 
-1109 RASNNG
+1109 
-1115 SLYSYSSS
+1115 
-1123 GRTLYFVSESDARN
+1123 
-1137 FESFASSSNIRTIGE
+1137 
-1152 YAFRSVDGANSIVV
+1152 
-1166 PSCVSSIEDYAF
+1166 
-1178 AGSSLTGVTLSSNVT
+1178 
-1193 SMGSNIFYNCYSGT
+1193 
-1207 VTLSDMASA
+1207 
-1216 PSNWPSDWNNYSYSN
+1216 

-1271 EIPTRNGYVFAGW
+1271 EIPTRSGYVFAGW
-1284 YRNSSGNG
+1284 YSKRNDNDSL
-1292 SPYDFSQNI
+1292 YDFSQNI
-1301 AEGNNITL
+1301 AEGSNITL

-1317 GNSSLIPLNGSLRV
+1317 GNSSLIPLNGSLTV
-1331 SVPSKN
+1331 SVPSPN
-1337 SSPTNSHYYAFVPLT
+1337 SSISNSHYYAFVPLT

-1364 DAKCYLYASNKE
+1364 DSEGYLCNSSKNAITSNDNGGE
-1376 DEIAYNDDENDE
+1376 NYN
-1388 NRNFRITYSVTAGTI
+1388 FSITYNVTAGTL
-1403 YYIRPVGYNGS
+1403 YYIRPVGYSSS
-1414 GTTTVHIEMAMPAD
+1414 GTTTVHIEMTMPAD

>member
-54 KAPVEETPVPAEPV
+54 KAPVEETPAPAGPVEETPAEEVAPAPVAPVEEAPAPAESV
-68 EETPAPVTPVE
+68 EETPAPVDPVG
-79 ETPAP
+79 ETL
-84 AEPVEETPA
+84 A

-114 VTPVEETPA
+114 AEPVEETPAPATPVEETPA
-123 PVAPVE
+123 PAEPVEEAPAPAEPVE
-129 ETPAPEASV
+129 ETPAPAEPVEEAPAPVTPV
-138 EETPA
+138 EETPVPAEPVEGTPA
-143 PEAPVEEA
+143 PVTPVEEA

-228 VATGYGAMGG
+228 VTTGYGAMGG

-355 FKEEQAARKASSL
+355 FKEEQAARKAASL

-477 MGSTVGY
+477 MGAVEY
-484 SWLMMLSVLPLALS
+484 SWLMMPSVLPLALS

-518 VFGMF
+518 VFGIF

-536 YFVLIGIMAAVSLD
+536 YVVLSGIMAAASLD

-559 IAMILLAVVAIGSMI
+559 IAMILLGVVAIGSMI

-716 KRLEELSEEAES
+716 KRLEELSEEAVS

-855 SYYFNGI
+855 SNYFSGI
-862 DKVTIGS
+862 DRVTIGS

-874 SSALSIISD
+874 SSALSIIRD

-926 ARNFES
+926 AYNFES

-947 RSVDGANSIVV
+947 RSVDRVSSIVV

-1018 YSYSNKWSVEQET
+1018 YSYSS
-1031 NNIYFGDY
+1031 
-1039 MLVNDGSSVVLQASD
+1039 
-1054 SYTYSGSLSSYYFN
+1054 
-1068 GIDKVTIGSD
+1068 
-1078 VRNNSSALS
+1078 
-1087 IISDIIELDV
+1087 
-1097 IDGFEVEGGSYF
+1097 
-1109 RASNNG
+1109 
-1115 SLYSYSSS
+1115 
-1123 GRTLYFVSESDARN
+1123 
-1137 FESFASSSNIRTIGE
+1137 
-1152 YAFRSVDGANSIVV
+1152 
-1166 PSCVSSIEDYAF
+1166 
-1178 AGSSLTGVTLSSNVT
+1178 
-1193 SMGSNIFYNCYSGT
+1193 
-1207 VTLSDMASA
+1207 
-1216 PSNWPSDWNNYSYSN
+1216 
-1231 KWSVESEVAL
+1231 KWSVESEVAQ
-1241 RTATVRFNLNGGS
+1241 RTATVTLYRNYNNSDGTIIDTMTIS
-1254 GSIATQTVSASS
+1254 V
-1266 PLEYP
+1266 LEYP
-1271 EIPTRNGYVFAGW
+1271 EIPTRSGYVFAGW
-1284 YRNSSGNG
+1284 YSNRNANG

-1301 AEGNNITL
+1301 AEGSNITL
-1309 YARWIKHS
+1309 YAKWMRNY
-1317 GNSSLIPLNGSLRV
+1317 GNTSSLIPLNGSLTV
-1331 SVPSKN
+1331 SVPSRTN
-1337 SSPTNSHYYAFVPLT
+1337 SSSTNSQYYYAFVPLT
-1352 SGNVTIYSTGSF
+1352 SGTVTIYSTDNSTDVYG
-1364 DAKCYLYASNKE
+1364 YLYRGNDRNNPITE
-1376 DEIAYNDDENDE
+1376 DDDDGGN
-1388 NRNFRITYSVTAGTI
+1388 NNFYITCSVTAGTI
-1403 YYIRPVGYNGS
+1403 YYIRPVGYNSS
-1414 GTTTVHIEMAMPAD
+1414 GTTTVHIQMTMPAD

>member
-1 MKCNNCGNEV
+1 MKCNNCGKEV

-54 KAPVEETPVPAEPV
+54 KAPVEETPAPAKPVEETPAPVAPVEEAPTPAEPVEEAPAPVDPVEETPVPAEPV
-68 EETPAPVTPVE
+68 EETPAPAESVE

-84 AEPVEETPA
+84 AEPVEEAPA
-93 PAEPVEETPAPAGP
+93 PAESVEETPAPVAPVEETPAPVTP

-129 ETPAPEASV
+129 GA
-138 EETPA
+138 
-143 PEAPVEEA
+143 
-151 PAPVAPVEGTPA
+151 PA

-280 IPLQLSLYGAVF
+280 IPLQLSLYGALF
-292 LMSCVMIGSINTEMG
+292 IMSCVMIGSINTEMG
-307 GMGGSGPAGNCILAF
+307 GLGGSGPAGNCILAF
-322 TIIGAIFVAAG
+322 TIVGAIFVAAG

-368 GAVAASAAVLPAAAV
+368 GAVVASAAVLPAAAV

-460 VYSMFAA
+460 VYSMFAS

-477 MGSTVGY
+477 MGSTVEY
-484 SWLMMLSVLPLALS
+484 SWLMPAVLPLALS

-518 VFGMF
+518 VFGIF

-536 YFVLIGIMAAVSLD
+536 YVVLSGIMAAVSLD

-665 GEPYESNYS
+665 GEPYDSDYS
-674 GGNTSAYWYS
+674 GRYTSAYWYS

-706 EDWDRIEEIE
+706 EDWDRIVEIE

-734 DMRFDGSGNSAS
+734 NMRFDGSGNSAS

-756 LTEDKEVSEGYYSPS
+756 LTEDKQVSEGYYSPS

-862 DKVTIGS
+862 DMVTIGS
-869 DVRNN
+869 DVRNDD
-874 SSALSIISD
+874 SSALSIIRD

-896 GGSYFRASNNGSLYS
+896 GGSYFRSSNNGSLYS

-917 TLYFVSESD
+917 TLYFVSGSD
-926 ARNFES
+926 AYNFES

-947 RSVDGANSIVV
+947 RSVDGVNSIVV

-983 VTSMGSNIFYNCYS
+983 VTSMGSNIFYNCNS

-1018 YSYSNKWSVEQET
+1018 YSYSS
-1031 NNIYFGDY
+1031 
-1039 MLVNDGSSVVLQASD
+1039 
-1054 SYTYSGSLSSYYFN
+1054 
-1068 GIDKVTIGSD
+1068 
-1078 VRNNSSALS
+1078 
-1087 IISDIIELDV
+1087 
-1097 IDGFEVEGGSYF
+1097 
-1109 RASNNG
+1109 
-1115 SLYSYSSS
+1115 
-1123 GRTLYFVSESDARN
+1123 
-1137 FESFASSSNIRTIGE
+1137 
-1152 YAFRSVDGANSIVV
+1152 
-1166 PSCVSSIEDYAF
+1166 
-1178 AGSSLTGVTLSSNVT
+1178 
-1193 SMGSNIFYNCYSGT
+1193 
-1207 VTLSDMASA
+1207 
-1216 PSNWPSDWNNYSYSN
+1216 
-1231 KWSVESEVAL
+1231 KWSVESEVAQ

-1271 EIPTRNGYVFAGW
+1271 EIPTRSGYVFAGW
-1284 YRNSSGNG
+1284 YSNRNANG

-1301 AEGNNITL
+1301 AEGSNITL
-1309 YARWIKHS
+1309 YAKWIRNY
-1317 GNSSLIPLNGSLRV
+1317 GNTSSLIPLNGSLRV
-1331 SVPSKN
+1331 SVPSPN
-1337 SSPTNSHYYAFVPLT
+1337 SSPTNSHYHQFALLCLC
-1352 SGNVTIYSTGSF
+1352 
-1364 DAKCYLYASNKE
+1364 A
-1376 DEIAYNDDENDE
+1376 
-1388 NRNFRITYSVTAGTI
+1388 
-1403 YYIRPVGYNGS
+1403 
-1414 GTTTVHIEMAMPAD
+1414 AD
-1428 GGIVY
+1428 LGQRDHLFHG

>member
-68 EETPAPVTPVE
+68 EEASAPV
-79 ETPAP
+79 A
-84 AEPVEETPA
+84 PVEETPA

-114 VTPVEETPA
+114 VAPVEETPAPVAPVEETPA

-143 PEAPVEEA
+143 PVTPVEETPA
-151 PAPVAPVEGTPA
+151 PVTPAEETPAPVTPVEETPAPVAPVEGTPA
-163 EEAAPAPKSEG
+163 EEVAPAPKSEG

-228 VATGYGAMGG
+228 VTTGYGAMGG

-368 GAVAASAAVLPAAAV
+368 GAVVASAAVLPAAAV

-467 LGESTSQASD
+467 LGDSVSQAPD

-536 YFVLIGIMAAVSLD
+536 YVVLSGIMAAASLD

-674 GGNTSAYWYS
+674 GSYTFAYWYS

-716 KRLEELSEEAES
+716 KRLEELSEEAVS

-756 LTEDKEVSEGYYSPS
+756 LTEDKQVSEGYYSPS

-855 SYYFNGI
+855 SYYFSGI

-896 GGSYFRASNNGSLYS
+896 GDRYFEASNSGSL

-968 AFAGSSLTGVTLSSN
+968 AFAGSSLMSVTLSSN
-983 VTSMGSNIFYNCYS
+983 VTSMGSNIFYNCNS

-1003 DMASAPSNWPSDWNN
+1003 DMTSAPSDWPSDWNN
-1018 YSYSNKWSVEQET
+1018 YSYSS
-1031 NNIYFGDY
+1031 
-1039 MLVNDGSSVVLQASD
+1039 
-1054 SYTYSGSLSSYYFN
+1054 
-1068 GIDKVTIGSD
+1068 
-1078 VRNNSSALS
+1078 
-1087 IISDIIELDV
+1087 
-1097 IDGFEVEGGSYF
+1097 
-1109 RASNNG
+1109 
-1115 SLYSYSSS
+1115 
-1123 GRTLYFVSESDARN
+1123 
-1137 FESFASSSNIRTIGE
+1137 
-1152 YAFRSVDGANSIVV
+1152 
-1166 PSCVSSIEDYAF
+1166 
-1178 AGSSLTGVTLSSNVT
+1178 
-1193 SMGSNIFYNCYSGT
+1193 
-1207 VTLSDMASA
+1207 
-1216 PSNWPSDWNNYSYSN
+1216 
-1231 KWSVESEVAL
+1231 KWSVESEVAQ

-1309 YARWIKHS
+1309 YARWIRNY
-1317 GNSSLIPLNGSLRV
+1317 GNTSSLIPLNGSLTV
-1331 SVPSKN
+1331 SVPYQGSSN
-1337 SSPTNSHYYAFVPLT
+1337 STNSQYYYAFVPLT
-1352 SGNVTIYSTGSF
+1352 SGRVTIYSTGSF
-1364 DAKCYLYASNKE
+1364 DAKGFLYRGNGSTKTLITEVDDSGE
-1376 DEIAYNDDENDE
+1376 D
-1388 NRNFRITYSVTAGTI
+1388 RNFRITWSVDAGTI
-1403 YYIRPVGYNGS
+1403 YYIRPAGYSSS
-1414 GTTTVHIEMAMPAD
+1414 GTTTVHIEMTMPAD

>member
-54 KAPVEETPVPAEPV
+54 KAPVEEA
-68 EETPAPVTPVE
+68 PAPVTPVE
-79 ETPAP
+79 EAPAP
-84 AEPVEETPA
+84 AESVEETPA
-93 PAEPVEETPAPAGP
+93 PETPVEETPAPAGP
-107 VEETPAP
+107 VEEAPAP
-114 VTPVEETPA
+114 VTPVEEAPAPAGPVEETPA

-129 ETPAPEASV
+129 ETPAPVAPV

-143 PEAPVEEA
+143 PVT
-151 PAPVAPVEGTPA
+151 PVEGTPA
-163 EEAAPAPKSEG
+163 EEVAPAPKSEG

-292 LMSCVMIGSINTEMG
+292 LMSCVMVGSINTEMG
-307 GMGGSGPAGNCILAF
+307 GFGGSGPAGNCILAF
-322 TIIGAIFVAAG
+322 TIVGAIFVAAG

-355 FKEEQAARKASSL
+355 FKEEQAARKASSI
-368 GAVAASAAVLPAAAV
+368 GAVAASVAVLPAAAV

-460 VYSMFAA
+460 VYSMFAS

-477 MGSTVGY
+477 MGAVEY
-484 SWLMMLSVLPLALS
+484 SWLMPAVLPLALS

-536 YFVLIGIMAAVSLD
+536 YVVLSGIMAAVSLD

-618 VVAVLAVVLFIIS
+618 VVAVLAVVLFLIS

-665 GEPYESNYS
+665 GEPYESDYS
-674 GGNTSAYWYS
+674 GSYTFAYWYS

-716 KRLEELSEEAES
+716 KRLEELSEEAVS

-822 TNNIYFGDYML
+822 TNNIYFGNYML

-855 SYYFNGI
+855 SYYFSGI
-862 DKVTIGS
+862 DRVTIGS
-869 DVRNN
+869 DVRNDD
-874 SSALSIISD
+874 SSALSIIRD

-968 AFAGSSLTGVTLSSN
+968 AFAGSSLTSVTLSSN

-1003 DMASAPSNWPSDWNN
+1003 DIASAPSNWPSDWNN
-1018 YSYSNKWSVEQET
+1018 YSYSS
-1031 NNIYFGDY
+1031 
-1039 MLVNDGSSVVLQASD
+1039 
-1054 SYTYSGSLSSYYFN
+1054 
-1068 GIDKVTIGSD
+1068 
-1078 VRNNSSALS
+1078 
-1087 IISDIIELDV
+1087 
-1097 IDGFEVEGGSYF
+1097 
-1109 RASNNG
+1109 
-1115 SLYSYSSS
+1115 
-1123 GRTLYFVSESDARN
+1123 
-1137 FESFASSSNIRTIGE
+1137 
-1152 YAFRSVDGANSIVV
+1152 
-1166 PSCVSSIEDYAF
+1166 
-1178 AGSSLTGVTLSSNVT
+1178 
-1193 SMGSNIFYNCYSGT
+1193 
-1207 VTLSDMASA
+1207 
-1216 PSNWPSDWNNYSYSN
+1216 
-1231 KWSVESEVAL
+1231 KWSVESEVAQ
-1241 RTATVRFNLNGGS
+1241 RTATVTLYRNYNSSDGT
-1254 GSIATQTVSASS
+1254 IIDTMTVSV
-1266 PLEYP
+1266 LEYP

-1284 YRNSSGNG
+1284 YSNRNANG
-1292 SPYDFSQNI
+1292 SPYDFSQNV
-1301 AEGNNITL
+1301 AGGSNIRL
-1309 YARWIKHS
+1309 YARWIRNY
-1317 GNSSLIPLNGSLRV
+1317 GNTSSLIPLNGSLTV
-1331 SVPSKN
+1331 SVPSPN

-1352 SGNVTIYSTGSF
+1352 SGSVTIYSTGSF
-1364 DAKCYLYASNKE
+1364 DAEGFLYRGNGSSKTQIASDTDNGE
-1376 DEIAYNDDENDE
+1376 E
-1388 NRNFRITYSVTAGTI
+1388 RNFLITYSSVTAGNI
-1403 YYIRPVGYNGS
+1403 YYIRPVGYNSS
-1414 GTTTVHIEMAMPAD
+1414 GTTTVHIEMTMPTD

>member
-68 EETPAPVTPVE
+68 EEAPAPVTPVE

-84 AEPVEETPA
+84 AESVEETPAPVDPVGETLA

-143 PEAPVEEA
+143 PEASVEET
-151 PAPVAPVEGTPA
+151 PAPVAPVEETPAPVTPVEETPA
-163 EEAAPAPKSEG
+163 EEVAPAPKSEG

-228 VATGYGAMGG
+228 MAVTGYGAMGG

-292 LMSCVMIGSINTEMG
+292 LMSCVMVGSINTEMG

-536 YFVLIGIMAAVSLD
+536 YVVLSGIMAAASLD

-559 IAMILLAVVAIGSMI
+559 IAMILLGVVAIGSMI

-674 GGNTSAYWYS
+674 GGNTYAYWYS

-716 KRLEELSEEAES
+716 KRLEELSEEAVS

-822 TNNIYFGDYML
+822 TNDIYFGDYML

-855 SYYFNGI
+855 SYYFSGI
-862 DKVTIGS
+862 DRVTIGS

-926 ARNFES
+926 AYNFES

-968 AFAGSSLTGVTLSSN
+968 AFAESSLTSVTLSSN

-1003 DMASAPSNWPSDWNN
+1003 DIASAPSNWPSDWNN
-1018 YSYSNKWSVEQET
+1018 C
-1031 NNIYFGDY
+1031 
-1039 MLVNDGSSVVLQASD
+1039 
-1054 SYTYSGSLSSYYFN
+1054 
-1068 GIDKVTIGSD
+1068 
-1078 VRNNSSALS
+1078 
-1087 IISDIIELDV
+1087 
-1097 IDGFEVEGGSYF
+1097 
-1109 RASNNG
+1109 
-1115 SLYSYSSS
+1115 SYSS
-1123 GRTLYFVSESDARN
+1123 
-1137 FESFASSSNIRTIGE
+1137 
-1152 YAFRSVDGANSIVV
+1152 
-1166 PSCVSSIEDYAF
+1166 
-1178 AGSSLTGVTLSSNVT
+1178 
-1193 SMGSNIFYNCYSGT
+1193 
-1207 VTLSDMASA
+1207 
-1216 PSNWPSDWNNYSYSN
+1216 
-1231 KWSVESEVAL
+1231 KWSVESEVAQ

-1301 AEGNNITL
+1301 AEGSNIRL
-1309 YARWIKHS
+1309 YARWIRYS
-1317 GNSSLIPLNGSLRV
+1317 GNSSLIPLNGSLTI
-1331 SVPSKN
+1331 SVPSQN

-1414 GTTTVHIEMAMPAD
+1414 GTTTVHIEMTMPAD

>member
-54 KAPVEETPVPAEPV
+54 KTPV
-68 EETPAPVTPVE
+68 EETPAPVAPVEETPAPAGPVEETPAPAEPVE

-123 PVAPVE
+123 PAEPVEEAPAPAEPVEETPAPAEPVEEAPAPVTPVEETPAPVAPVE
-129 ETPAPEASV
+129 ETPAPVTPV
-138 EETPA
+138 EET
-143 PEAPVEEA
+143 
-151 PAPVAPVEGTPA
+151 PAPVAPVEGTPT

-228 VATGYGAMGG
+228 VPPGYGVMGG

-292 LMSCVMIGSINTEMG
+292 IMSCVMIGSINTEMG
-307 GMGGSGPAGNCILAF
+307 GLGGSGPAGNCILAF
-322 TIIGAIFVAAG
+322 TIVGAIFVAAG

-355 FKEEQAARKASSL
+355 FKEEQAARKASSI
-368 GAVAASAAVLPAAAV
+368 GAVAASVAVLPAAAV

-536 YFVLIGIMAAVSLD
+536 YVVLIGIMAAVSLD

-559 IAMILLAVVAIGSMI
+559 IAMILLGVVAIGSMI

-716 KRLEELSEEAES
+716 KRLEELSEEAVS

-756 LTEDKEVSEGYYSPS
+756 LTEDKQVSEGYYSPS

-855 SYYFNGI
+855 SYYFSGI
-862 DKVTIGS
+862 DRVTIGS

-926 ARNFES
+926 AYNFES

-947 RSVDGANSIVV
+947 RSVDGASSIVV

-1003 DMASAPSNWPSDWNN
+1003 DMTSAPSNWPSDWNN
-1018 YSYSNKWSVEQET
+1018 YNSYS
-1031 NNIYFGDY
+1031 G
-1039 MLVNDGSSVVLQASD
+1039 
-1054 SYTYSGSLSSYYFN
+1054 
-1068 GIDKVTIGSD
+1068 
-1078 VRNNSSALS
+1078 
-1087 IISDIIELDV
+1087 
-1097 IDGFEVEGGSYF
+1097 
-1109 RASNNG
+1109 
-1115 SLYSYSSS
+1115 
-1123 GRTLYFVSESDARN
+1123 
-1137 FESFASSSNIRTIGE
+1137 
-1152 YAFRSVDGANSIVV
+1152 
-1166 PSCVSSIEDYAF
+1166 
-1178 AGSSLTGVTLSSNVT
+1178 
-1193 SMGSNIFYNCYSGT
+1193 
-1207 VTLSDMASA
+1207 
-1216 PSNWPSDWNNYSYSN
+1216 

-1271 EIPTRNGYVFAGW
+1271 EIPTRSGYVFAGW
-1284 YRNSSGNG
+1284 YSKRNDNDSL
-1292 SPYDFSQNI
+1292 YDFSQNI
-1301 AEGNNITL
+1301 AEGSNITL

-1317 GNSSLIPLNGSLRV
+1317 GNSSLIPLNGSLTV
-1331 SVPSKN
+1331 SVPSPN
-1337 SSPTNSHYYAFVPLT
+1337 SSISNSHYYAFVPLT

-1364 DAKCYLYASNKE
+1364 DSEGYLCNSSKNAITSNDNGGE
-1376 DEIAYNDDENDE
+1376 NYN
-1388 NRNFRITYSVTAGTI
+1388 FSITYNVTAGTL
-1403 YYIRPVGYNGS
+1403 YYIRPVGYSSS
-1414 GTTTVHIEMAMPAD
+1414 GTTTVHIEMTMPAD

>member
-54 KAPVEETPVPAEPV
+54 KAPVEETPAPAGPVEETPAEEVAPAPVAPVEEAPAPAESV
-68 EETPAPVTPVE
+68 EETPAPVDPVG
-79 ETPAP
+79 ETL
-84 AEPVEETPA
+84 A

-114 VTPVEETPA
+114 AEPVEETPAPATPVEETPA
-123 PVAPVE
+123 PAEPVEEAPAPAEPVEETPAPAEPVEEAPAPVTPVE

-143 PEAPVEEA
+143 PEASVEETAA
-151 PAPVAPVEGTPA
+151 PEAPVEGTPA

-228 VATGYGAMGG
+228 VATGYGVMGG

-292 LMSCVMIGSINTEMG
+292 LMSCVMVGSINTEMG

-322 TIIGAIFVAAG
+322 TIVGAIFVAAG

-355 FKEEQAARKASSL
+355 FKEEQAARKAASL
-368 GAVAASAAVLPAAAV
+368 GAVVASAAVLPAAAV

-467 LGESTSQASD
+467 LGESTSQAPD
-477 MGSTVGY
+477 MGAVEY
-484 SWLMMLSVLPLALS
+484 SWLMMPSVLPLALS

-518 VFGMF
+518 VFGIF

-536 YFVLIGIMAAVSLD
+536 YVVLSGIMVAVSLD
-550 QVANFAAGI
+550 QMANFAAGI
-559 IAMILLAVVAIGSMI
+559 IAMILLGVVAIGSMI
-574 GVPFYIVCA
+574 GVPLYIVCA

-618 VVAVLAVVLFIIS
+618 VVAVLAVVLFLIS

-652 SVGSSYSEVVATL
+652 SVGTSYSEVVATL

-674 GGNTSAYWYS
+674 GGNTYASWYS

-706 EDWDRIEEIE
+706 EDWDRIEEIG

-734 DMRFDGSGNSAS
+734 EMRFDGSGNSAS

-756 LTEDKEVSEGYYSPS
+756 LTEDKQVSEGYYSPS

-842 QASDSYTYSGSLS
+842 QASDSYTDSGSLS
-855 SYYFNGI
+855 SYYFSGI
-862 DKVTIGS
+862 DTVTIGS

-896 GGSYFRASNNGSLYS
+896 GGSYFEASNNGSL

-932 FASSSNIRTIGEYAF
+932 FASMKNIRTIGEYAF

-968 AFAGSSLTGVTLSSN
+968 AFAESSLTGVTLSSN

-1003 DMASAPSNWPSDWNN
+1003 DMTSAPSNWPSDWNN
-1018 YSYSNKWSVEQET
+1018 YNSYS
-1031 NNIYFGDY
+1031 G
-1039 MLVNDGSSVVLQASD
+1039 
-1054 SYTYSGSLSSYYFN
+1054 
-1068 GIDKVTIGSD
+1068 
-1078 VRNNSSALS
+1078 
-1087 IISDIIELDV
+1087 
-1097 IDGFEVEGGSYF
+1097 
-1109 RASNNG
+1109 
-1115 SLYSYSSS
+1115 
-1123 GRTLYFVSESDARN
+1123 
-1137 FESFASSSNIRTIGE
+1137 
-1152 YAFRSVDGANSIVV
+1152 
-1166 PSCVSSIEDYAF
+1166 
-1178 AGSSLTGVTLSSNVT
+1178 
-1193 SMGSNIFYNCYSGT
+1193 
-1207 VTLSDMASA
+1207 
-1216 PSNWPSDWNNYSYSN
+1216 

-1284 YRNSSGNG
+1284 YRNSNGSG

-1301 AEGNNITL
+1301 AEGSNITL

-1337 SSPTNSHYYAFVPLT
+1337 SSPTNSHYYAFAPLT